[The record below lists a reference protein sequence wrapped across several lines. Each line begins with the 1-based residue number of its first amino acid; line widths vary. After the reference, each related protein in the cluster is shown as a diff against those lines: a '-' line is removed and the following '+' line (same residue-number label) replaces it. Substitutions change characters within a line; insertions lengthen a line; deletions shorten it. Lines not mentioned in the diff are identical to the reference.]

1 MATISTLLL
10 PEHGSTKRG
19 RAPYMVQKTIDL
31 TAQAISCTGGDVV
44 QCLTIPANTR
54 VLHAGVCVVE
64 SATMNTGTNA
74 TAVGLASPNPL
85 VKAGMRVTGGTLPAA
100 GVLIAS
106 VTNISNY
113 VLATAQSIAADSTL
127 TYSYDSESKI
137 KVHTINNEVI
147 EFANP
152 IQGSILPVSVVQVYS
167 TDTGGGIS
175 NLVALS

>member
-1 MATISTLLL
+1 MIRNYYTDSYQSAIPVVPSDTLLID
-10 PEHGSTKRG
+10 G
-19 RAPYMVQKTIDL
+19 RAKATTPQGAWLQYNLYIGNSPSGLPVTTTSDN
-31 TAQAISCTGGDVV
+31 TVV
-44 QCLTIPANTR
+44 
-54 VLHAGVCVVE
+54 
-64 SATMNTGTNA
+64 TNA

-147 EFANP
+147 EFVNP

>member
-1 MATISTLLL
+1 MIRNYYTDSYMSAIPVTPSDTLLL
-10 PEHGSTKRG
+10 DGATKATTPQGAWKQYNLYIGNSPSTL
-19 RAPYMVQKTIDL
+19 PVTTTSDN
-31 TAQAISCTGGDVV
+31 TVV
-44 QCLTIPANTR
+44 
-54 VLHAGVCVVE
+54 
-64 SATMNTGTNA
+64 SNA

-85 VKAGMRVTGGTLPAA
+85 IKVGMRVTGGTLPAA

-113 VLATAQSIAADSTL
+113 VLATAQSIAANSTL

-147 EFANP
+147 EFVNP
-152 IQGSILPVSVVQVYS
+152 IQGSILPVSVVQVYA

-175 NLVALS
+175 GLVALS